1 MTLMMIIP
9 LFTAIWLSF
18 NYLTYATLDQ
28 PQFIGLRNYI
38 EIIQDPDFWSSFRFT
53 LLFICITIPFE
64 LLLGFFLAL
73 LVDQIKKGRG
83 WYVAAILIPFIITPV
98 VGTLM
103 FRNMFDRGG
112 LYYFL
117 LDFFNYDF
125 ILTTNTVRFLI
136 ITHGIWYVTPFAMI
150 TFFAGLQT
158 LPRETM
164 EAAKIDGANIF
175 KKIQHVVIPHLSPL
189 IVFVS
194 LVSIMDAYRIFDS
207 IIVMSRS
214 NPAFKVDTI
223 MYYNFKIATAV
234 QRLGKANAVS
244 IITVIGILV
253 VLIPF
258 LVITYKQQKE
268 ER

>member
-1 MTLMMIIP
+1 MTLMMVIP
-9 LFTAIWLSF
+9 FITAIWLSF
-18 NYLTYATLDQ
+18 YHLTYTNFEQ
-28 PQFIGLRNYI
+28 PQPVGLRNYI
-38 EIIQDPDFWSSFRFT
+38 EVIKDPNFWSSFRFT
-53 LLFICITIPFE
+53 LLYICITIPFE
-64 LLLGFFLAL
+64 LLLGFYIAL
-73 LVDQIKKGRG
+73 LIDQISKGRG
-83 WYVAAILIPFIITPV
+83 FYIAAILIPFIITPV

-117 LDFFNYDF
+117 LDVFNYDF

-136 ITHGIWYVTPFAMI
+136 ITHGIWYITPFAMI

-158 LPRETM
+158 LPREIV
-164 EAAKIDGANIF
+164 EASTIDGANIF
-175 KKIQHVVIPHLSPL
+175 KKIQHVILPHLAPL

-223 MYYNFKIATAV
+223 MYYNFKVATAL
-234 QRLGKANAVS
+234 QRLGKANAIS

-258 LVITYKQQKE
+258 LFITYKQQKE